1 MFLRSKKKTFILE
14 AFVNNLNRRKAWFET
29 FSFDYSDHKLVLG
42 FSSVLS
48 LTHRGKIVL
57 LY

>member
-1 MFLRSKKKTFILE
+1 MFLQSKKETFISA
-14 AFVNNLNRRKAWFET
+14 AFVKNLNRRKAWFET

-48 LTHRGKIVL
+48 THRANIVF